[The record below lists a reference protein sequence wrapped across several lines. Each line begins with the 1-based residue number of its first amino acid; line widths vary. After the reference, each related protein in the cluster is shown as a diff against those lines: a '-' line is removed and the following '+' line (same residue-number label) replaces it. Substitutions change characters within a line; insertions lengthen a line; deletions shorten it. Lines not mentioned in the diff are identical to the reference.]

1 MGTFSYKEDPQ
12 TRFYVENVDQNMFE
26 ITYPLYCELAE
37 TDGTH
42 PLRVTQGV
50 LRQLKKDKII
60 TTSRWEFEG
69 RRGRFILFAI
79 GNRAKKYR
87 GLCRL
92 ASRIL
97 PVISMLMF
105 FAALAFRRKAMQV
118 GGEQLS
124 LPGMIFLLLVSIGIH
139 EIGHLIVGIAHGE
152 AFSEA
157 GFLFWGPLPIS
168 AYVLREGKRK
178 LPRGKNLQLYLAGI
192 QMNLIFAGFLTLF
205 SAAGIFC
212 AGTFCTVAQINF
224 WMAFINLLPADSFDG
239 SCVLSTLLG
248 IEDLDAGARQFI
260 NSKKYRRSLLHAGA
274 KGRWQILSFLLHFA
288 ANTAVHIFVV
298 FDLLCILI
306 YVILLLI

>member
-12 TRFYVENVDQNMFE
+12 TRYYVENADQDMFE
-26 ITYPLYCELAE
+26 ISYALYCVLSDAN
-37 TDGTH
+37 GTH
-42 PLRVTQGV
+42 PLQITQRV
-50 LRQLKKDKII
+50 LRQLKKGRIL

-79 GNRAKKYR
+79 GNRANKYR

-92 ASRIL
+92 ANRVL
-97 PVISMLMF
+97 PAVSILMF

-139 EIGHLIVGIAHGE
+139 ESGHLIAGISYGNI
-152 AFSEA
+152 FSEA
-157 GFLFWGPLPIS
+157 GFLFCGPFPVS
-168 AYVLREGKRK
+168 VYVLRKGEGK